1 MKKPELFTVTI
12 NASMVLHLAQNRMKL
27 KVVFRLWRNSKL
39 CEKATIARKNKFQNL
54 FLTFLYIRTCAIII
68 SHFISPTK
76 CNYHQDKVKAISVL
90 FMACIKNLSHLG
102 KGGDLESLDWGKSED
117 ERSKVFSISDS
128 KPKTENI
135 GRTLKKEIE

>member
-1 MKKPELFTVTI
+1 
-12 NASMVLHLAQNRMKL
+12 
-27 KVVFRLWRNSKL
+27 
-39 CEKATIARKNKFQNL
+39 
-54 FLTFLYIRTCAIII
+54 
-68 SHFISPTK
+68 
-76 CNYHQDKVKAISVL
+76 
-90 FMACIKNLSHLG
+90 MACIKNLSHLG